1 MSWAEVYKINSDIQ
15 GEPLNYLNYLQDL
28 KLNGSESYLLYEGN
42 HRIWEELYLNSLYL
56 FSDRGIREVVYTAFS
71 ETDIDNLFDKGI
83 KLGEQLNAFYR
94 TDIFSLGNADNV
106 VKGMTVEHYNSL
118 EEKFKAG
125 YDRYVTREQ
134 EKETIGAWFN
144 STFSLNNI
152 DLENLTT
159 IEEILVNVEATNAI
173 LNNSNAIVALTMC
186 KTSMDAVVASPNAM
200 DLLGQYILKVT
211 AEPAVIKAILE
222 NNVIREAIINSTE
235 AMTHISTN
243 QESVSYIFKN
253 LEAIQLLLANQESLN
268 LVLANQNVV
277 KNILANI
284 LKTYNALYNIESNKT
299 NLISNSNTAYNSTN
313 LIVEG
318 ELFYL
323 IKDINIEYKSLK
335 EALVVIG
342 EDTVTVLNICKS
354 IENNLSIITA
364 IANNQEAFNSV
375 KEVDLAISKIV
386 AKLAGLDNAT
396 IYTSDALARSD
407 KYMNAVA
414 SSSTAMNAVASSS
427 TAMNAVA
434 SSSTAMNAVASS
446 STAMNAV
453 ASSSTAMNAV
463 ASSSTAMNAVASS
476 STAMNAVASSSTA
489 MNAVASS
496 STAMNAVASSSTAM
510 NAVASSSTAMN
521 AVASSQIG
529 VNTIINN
536 SGFLNIVISSSTAMS
551 AIAGSSTAMS
561 AIAGSS
567 TAMSAIAG
575 SSTAMSAIAGSST
588 AMSAIAGKPV
598 AISAIIKSTMA
609 CSKIDSKIQSYRS
622 TLVNSLNN
630 ASYFTKTTEISTNS
644 NGNGTTLD
652 RTLYTGNKI
661 IIPTQFRDKGSG
673 ANTIT
678 LYSSSTNIQ
687 IYNTTITQTTVSI
700 TSGVALRGVRE
711 LHGTYYPSENEITYD
726 VYTAR

>member
-15 GEPLNYLNYLQDL
+15 GEPLNFLNYLQDL

-42 HRIWEELYLNSLYL
+42 HRIWEEMYLNSLYL

-71 ETDIDNLFDKGI
+71 ETDIDNLFDKGT

-134 EKETIGAWFN
+134 EKSTIGAWFN
-144 STFSLNNI
+144 STFSLNNTG
-152 DLENLTT
+152 LESLTT
-159 IEEILVNVEATNAI
+159 IEEILANVEATNAI

-211 AEPAVIKAILE
+211 AEQAVIKAILE

-243 QESVSYIFKN
+243 HESVSYIFKN

-354 IENNLSIITA
+354 
-364 IANNQEAFNSV
+364 
-375 KEVDLAISKIV
+375 
-386 AKLAGLDNAT
+386 
-396 IYTSDALARSD
+396 
-407 KYMNAVA
+407 
-414 SSSTAMNAVASSS
+414 
-427 TAMNAVA
+427 AMNAVA

-536 SGFLNIVISSSTAMS
+536 QGFLNIVIS
-551 AIAGSSTAMS
+551 
-561 AIAGSS
+561 SS

-622 TLVNSLNN
+622 TLINSLNN
-630 ASYFTKTTEISTNS
+630 ASYFTKTTEISSNS
-644 NGNGTTLD
+644 NGNGTALD

>member
-42 HRIWEELYLNSLYL
+42 HRIWEEMYLNSLYL

-71 ETDIDNLFDKGI
+71 ETDIDNLFDKGT

-134 EKETIGAWFN
+134 EKSTIGAWFN
-144 STFSLNNI
+144 STFSLNNTG
-152 DLENLTT
+152 LESLTT
-159 IEEILVNVEATNAI
+159 IEEILANVEATNAI

-211 AEPAVIKAILE
+211 AEQAVIKAILE

-243 QESVSYIFKN
+243 HESVSYIFKN

-335 EALVVIG
+335 EALLVIG

-463 ASSSTAMNAVASS
+463 ASS
-476 STAMNAVASSSTA
+476 
-489 MNAVASS
+489 
-496 STAMNAVASSSTAM
+496 
-510 NAVASSSTAMN
+510 
-521 AVASSQIG
+521 QIG

-588 AMSAIAGKPV
+588 AMSAIAGSSTAMSAIAGSSTAMSAIAGSSTAMSAIAGSSTAMSAIAGSSTAMSAIAGKPV
-598 AISAIIKSTMA
+598 AISSIIKSTMA

-711 LHGTYYPSENEITYD
+711 LHGTYFPNENEITYD

>member
-1 MSWAEVYKINSDIQ
+1 
-15 GEPLNYLNYLQDL
+15 
-28 KLNGSESYLLYEGN
+28 
-42 HRIWEELYLNSLYL
+42 
-56 FSDRGIREVVYTAFS
+56 
-71 ETDIDNLFDKGI
+71 
-83 KLGEQLNAFYR
+83 
-94 TDIFSLGNADNV
+94 
-106 VKGMTVEHYNSL
+106 
-118 EEKFKAG
+118 
-125 YDRYVTREQ
+125 
-134 EKETIGAWFN
+134 
-144 STFSLNNI
+144 
-152 DLENLTT
+152 
-159 IEEILVNVEATNAI
+159 
-173 LNNSNAIVALTMC
+173 
-186 KTSMDAVVASPNAM
+186 
-200 DLLGQYILKVT
+200 
-211 AEPAVIKAILE
+211 
-222 NNVIREAIINSTE
+222 
-235 AMTHISTN
+235 
-243 QESVSYIFKN
+243 
-253 LEAIQLLLANQESLN
+253 
-268 LVLANQNVV
+268 
-277 KNILANI
+277 
-284 LKTYNALYNIESNKT
+284 
-299 NLISNSNTAYNSTN
+299 
-313 LIVEG
+313 
-318 ELFYL
+318 
-323 IKDINIEYKSLK
+323 
-335 EALVVIG
+335 
-342 EDTVTVLNICKS
+342 
-354 IENNLSIITA
+354 
-364 IANNQEAFNSV
+364 
-375 KEVDLAISKIV
+375 
-386 AKLAGLDNAT
+386 
-396 IYTSDALARSD
+396 
-407 KYMNAVA
+407 
-414 SSSTAMNAVASSS
+414 
-427 TAMNAVA
+427 
-434 SSSTAMNAVASS
+434 
-446 STAMNAV
+446 
-453 ASSSTAMNAV
+453 
-463 ASSSTAMNAVASS
+463 SS

-575 SSTAMSAIAGSST
+575 
-588 AMSAIAGKPV
+588 KPV
-598 AISAIIKSTMA
+598 AISSIIKSTMA

-711 LHGTYYPSENEITYD
+711 LHGTYFPNENEITYD

>member
-1 MSWAEVYKINSDIQ
+1 
-15 GEPLNYLNYLQDL
+15 
-28 KLNGSESYLLYEGN
+28 
-42 HRIWEELYLNSLYL
+42 
-56 FSDRGIREVVYTAFS
+56 
-71 ETDIDNLFDKGI
+71 
-83 KLGEQLNAFYR
+83 
-94 TDIFSLGNADNV
+94 
-106 VKGMTVEHYNSL
+106 
-118 EEKFKAG
+118 
-125 YDRYVTREQ
+125 
-134 EKETIGAWFN
+134 
-144 STFSLNNI
+144 
-152 DLENLTT
+152 
-159 IEEILVNVEATNAI
+159 
-173 LNNSNAIVALTMC
+173 
-186 KTSMDAVVASPNAM
+186 
-200 DLLGQYILKVT
+200 
-211 AEPAVIKAILE
+211 
-222 NNVIREAIINSTE
+222 
-235 AMTHISTN
+235 
-243 QESVSYIFKN
+243 
-253 LEAIQLLLANQESLN
+253 
-268 LVLANQNVV
+268 
-277 KNILANI
+277 
-284 LKTYNALYNIESNKT
+284 
-299 NLISNSNTAYNSTN
+299 
-313 LIVEG
+313 
-318 ELFYL
+318 
-323 IKDINIEYKSLK
+323 
-335 EALVVIG
+335 
-342 EDTVTVLNICKS
+342 
-354 IENNLSIITA
+354 
-364 IANNQEAFNSV
+364 
-375 KEVDLAISKIV
+375 
-386 AKLAGLDNAT
+386 
-396 IYTSDALARSD
+396 
-407 KYMNAVA
+407 
-414 SSSTAMNAVASSS
+414 
-427 TAMNAVA
+427 
-434 SSSTAMNAVASS
+434 
-446 STAMNAV
+446 
-453 ASSSTAMNAV
+453 
-463 ASSSTAMNAVASS
+463 SS

-575 SSTAMSAIAGSST
+575 
-588 AMSAIAGKPV
+588 KPV
-598 AISAIIKSTMA
+598 AISSIIKSTMA

>member
-1 MSWAEVYKINSDIQ
+1 
-15 GEPLNYLNYLQDL
+15 
-28 KLNGSESYLLYEGN
+28 
-42 HRIWEELYLNSLYL
+42 
-56 FSDRGIREVVYTAFS
+56 
-71 ETDIDNLFDKGI
+71 
-83 KLGEQLNAFYR
+83 
-94 TDIFSLGNADNV
+94 
-106 VKGMTVEHYNSL
+106 
-118 EEKFKAG
+118 
-125 YDRYVTREQ
+125 
-134 EKETIGAWFN
+134 
-144 STFSLNNI
+144 
-152 DLENLTT
+152 
-159 IEEILVNVEATNAI
+159 
-173 LNNSNAIVALTMC
+173 
-186 KTSMDAVVASPNAM
+186 
-200 DLLGQYILKVT
+200 
-211 AEPAVIKAILE
+211 
-222 NNVIREAIINSTE
+222 
-235 AMTHISTN
+235 
-243 QESVSYIFKN
+243 
-253 LEAIQLLLANQESLN
+253 
-268 LVLANQNVV
+268 
-277 KNILANI
+277 
-284 LKTYNALYNIESNKT
+284 
-299 NLISNSNTAYNSTN
+299 
-313 LIVEG
+313 
-318 ELFYL
+318 
-323 IKDINIEYKSLK
+323 
-335 EALVVIG
+335 
-342 EDTVTVLNICKS
+342 
-354 IENNLSIITA
+354 
-364 IANNQEAFNSV
+364 
-375 KEVDLAISKIV
+375 
-386 AKLAGLDNAT
+386 
-396 IYTSDALARSD
+396 
-407 KYMNAVA
+407 
-414 SSSTAMNAVASSS
+414 
-427 TAMNAVA
+427 
-434 SSSTAMNAVASS
+434 
-446 STAMNAV
+446 
-453 ASSSTAMNAV
+453 
-463 ASSSTAMNAVASS
+463 
-476 STAMNAVASSSTA
+476 SSSTA

-536 SGFLNIVISSSTAMS
+536 SGFLNIVIS
-551 AIAGSSTAMS
+551 
-561 AIAGSS
+561 SS

>member
-1 MSWAEVYKINSDIQ
+1 M
-15 GEPLNYLNYLQDL
+15 
-28 KLNGSESYLLYEGN
+28 
-42 HRIWEELYLNSLYL
+42 
-56 FSDRGIREVVYTAFS
+56 YTAFS
-71 ETDIDNLFDKGI
+71 ETDIDNLFDKGT

-134 EKETIGAWFN
+134 EKSTIGAWFN
-144 STFSLNNI
+144 STFSLNNTG
-152 DLENLTT
+152 LESLTT
-159 IEEILVNVEATNAI
+159 IEEILANVEATNAI

-211 AEPAVIKAILE
+211 AEQAVIKAILE

-243 QESVSYIFKN
+243 HESVSYIFKN

-354 IENNLSIITA
+354 IENNLRIITA

-453 ASSSTAMNAV
+453 ASS
-463 ASSSTAMNAVASS
+463 
-476 STAMNAVASSSTA
+476 
-489 MNAVASS
+489 
-496 STAMNAVASSSTAM
+496 
-510 NAVASSSTAMN
+510 
-521 AVASSQIG
+521 QIG

-536 SGFLNIVISSSTAMS
+536 QGFLNIVIS
-551 AIAGSSTAMS
+551 SSTAMS

-622 TLVNSLNN
+622 TLINSLNN
-630 ASYFTKTTEISTNS
+630 ASYFTKTTEISSNS
-644 NGNGTTLD
+644 NGNGTALD

>member
-1 MSWAEVYKINSDIQ
+1 MSWSEVYKVNSDIQ
-15 GEPLNYLNYLQDL
+15 GEPLNFLNYLNDL
-28 KLNGSESYLLYEGN
+28 KLNELDSYVLYDGN
-42 HRIWEELYLNSLYL
+42 IRIWEELYLNSLYL
-56 FSDRGIREVVYTAFS
+56 FSNRGIREVVYAAFS
-71 ETDIDNLFDKGI
+71 EMDIDNLFDKST

-134 EKETIGAWFN
+134 EKSSIGMWFN
-144 STFSLNNI
+144 STFNLNNT
-152 DLENLTT
+152 DLESLTT
-159 IEEILVNVEATNAI
+159 IEEILANTEATNAI

-186 KTSMDAVVASPNAM
+186 KSSMDAVVATSNAM
-200 DLLGQYILKVT
+200 DLLGQYILRVT
-211 AEPAVIKAILE
+211 AEPAVIRAILK

-235 AMTHISTN
+235 AMTHIATN
-243 QESVSYIFKN
+243 QESISYIFKN

-268 LVLANQNVV
+268 LVLGNQNVV

-284 LKTYNALYNIESNKT
+284 LKTYNALYVIESNKT
-299 NLISNSNTAYNSTN
+299 NLISNSNTTYNSTN
-313 LIVEG
+313 FVVEG

-323 IKDINIEYKSLK
+323 IKDINIGYKSLK
-335 EALVVIG
+335 ETLVVIG
-342 EDTVTVLNICKS
+342 EDTVEALNICKS
-354 IENNLSIITA
+354 IENNLSIMTA

-414 SSSTAMNAVASSS
+414 SSSTAMNAVASS
-427 TAMNAVA
+427 
-434 SSSTAMNAVASS
+434 
-446 STAMNAV
+446 
-453 ASSSTAMNAV
+453 
-463 ASSSTAMNAVASS
+463 
-476 STAMNAVASSSTA
+476 
-489 MNAVASS
+489 
-496 STAMNAVASSSTAM
+496 
-510 NAVASSSTAMN
+510 
-521 AVASSQIG
+521 QIG

-536 SGFLNIVISSSTAMS
+536 PGFLNIVTS
-551 AIAGSSTAMS
+551 
-561 AIAGSS
+561 
-567 TAMSAIAG
+567 
-575 SSTAMSAIAGSST
+575 SST

-622 TLVNSLNN
+622 TLINSLNN
-630 ASYFTKTTEISTNS
+630 ASYFTKTTEISSNS
-644 NGNGTTLD
+644 NGNGTALD

-661 IIPTQFRDKGSG
+661 IIPIQFRDKGSG

-711 LHGTYYPSENEITYD
+711 LHGTYFPNENEITYD
-726 VYTAR
+726 VYTVR